1 MLLFNGMLGEYTSF
15 EKYYVF
21 LEKTFKMALSQNIA
35 PKNPM
40 FDHPSPHSPF
50 WDIHL
55 FAEHVGHPT
64 LQPAPLIA
72 EKTAGC

>member
-1 MLLFNGMLGEYTSF
+1 
-15 EKYYVF
+15 
-21 LEKTFKMALSQNIA
+21 MALSQNIA